1 MDMHYPRL
9 TSLDFLEVC
18 LPATAA
24 FYRYWDSKRQ
34 GRAMP
39 ARSDL
44 DPIEMRPWLPGIILV
59 DVLRN
64 PYRLVYRLVG
74 TRSVDIRSSEVTG
87 RTVQEGGHGSKL
99 AHVMENYRLAID
111 ERTLVYDWDGTA
123 SRDGGEISTEVL
135 MLPLSSDGA
144 SVDRVISYIDDRPLF
159 TPTYSASGVKKI
171 T

>member
-1 MDMHYPRL
+1 MQYSRL

-18 LPATAA
+18 LPATAD

-44 DPIEMRPWLPGIILV
+44 DPIEMRRWLPGIILV
-59 DVLRN
+59 DVLQD

-87 RTVQEGGHGSKL
+87 RTVQEGQHGSKL
-99 AHVMENYRLAID
+99 PHVMENYRLVIE
-111 ERTLVYDWDGTA
+111 ERKLVYDWDGTA
-123 SRDGGEISTEVL
+123 NRSGDEIATEVL
-135 MLPLSSDGA
+135 MLPLSSDGTT
-144 SVDRVISYIDDRPLF
+144 VDRVISYIDDRPLVAL
-159 TPTYSASGVKKI
+159 TYPPGIKMNKSP
-171 T
+171 